1 MKTLNQFTSDIS
13 LITYKPNK
21 ANRSSLQSTTKKR
34 KKERKRK
41 RKTKIPSFLSQ
52 SKTAADVKAC
62 G

>member
-34 KKERKRK
+34 KEGKKK
-41 RKTKIPSFLSQ
+41 KK
-52 SKTAADVKAC
+52 KD
-62 G
+62 